1 MQNRINLSAVITLAL
16 CISSLSFGQFS
27 SPFII
32 DDSSTS
38 KGTLHI
44 ETCDANNDNQN
55 DIIIAQGAN
64 IDQLTAYINEGNHS
78 FIKSVI
84 DNDIADPVFIHQ
96 GDFNDDNWVDL
107 IVLTESNGEIFY
119 YENNNGSFEQ
129 RILIGNVTSFGKSI
143 AVADFDGDND
153 KDFIAI
159 GQHSIDLYRNDGQ
172 ANFNMEHIL
181 TTNSSPD
188 ILECFA
194 LEVLDYNNDGAKD
207 VICGET
213 LGLVIYTNDGT
224 GNFTPTKIS
233 ESQHHTIPAI
243 GVINANG
250 DSKADIIF
258 HSPSTV
264 GIYINQST
272 INSTQFTYHNQLFSA
287 TTNSISGFQIGDFTQ
302 NGFEDIYFS
311 MEGTAYYM
319 EQENTLSFSSIDTLY
334 EASNLFIWE
343 TTTADLTGNNIPN
356 LIWSA
361 AGGTLAF
368 HTNETSGGNTHIIDL
383 DVYPNPATSKVSIR
397 SSADL
402 KSFILFSPSGKQL
415 RNSTKINSDIIE
427 FNVSDM
433 SPGIYHLTIMLQNN
447 TVYHRK
453 VIIQ

>member
-1 MQNRINLSAVITLAL
+1 MQNRINLSTVTTLTL
-16 CISSLSFGQFS
+16 LISSLSFGQFS

-32 DDSSTS
+32 DDSSNS
-38 KGTLHI
+38 QGTLHI
-44 ETCDANNDNQN
+44 ETCDANNDNRN

-64 IDQLTAYINEGNHS
+64 IDQLTMYINDGNN
-78 FIKSVI
+78 FFTKSVI

-119 YENNNGSFEQ
+119 YENNNGGFEQ
-129 RILIGNVTSFGKSI
+129 RIHIGNVTSFGKSI

-172 ANFNMEHIL
+172 ANFTMEHIL
-181 TTNSSPD
+181 TTNSSPN

-213 LGLVIYTNDGT
+213 LGLVIYANDGS

-233 ESQHHTIPAI
+233 QSQHHTIPAI

-272 INSTQFTYHNQLFSA
+272 INSTQFIYHNQLFSA
-287 TTNSISGFQIGDFTQ
+287 TTNSISGFQTGDFTQ

-311 MEGTAYYM
+311 MEGTAYFM
-319 EQENTLSFSSIDTLY
+319 EQENTLSFSSLDTLH

-343 TTTADLTGNNIPN
+343 TAATDLTGNNIPN

-368 HTNETSGGNTHIIDL
+368 HTNGTSGRNSHINHL
-383 DVYPNPATSKVSIR
+383 DVYPNPVTSKVSIR
-397 SSADL
+397 SSAAI
-402 KSFILFSPSGKQL
+402 KSFTLFNPSGKQL
-415 RNSTKINSDIIE
+415 QNSTKINSDNIE
-427 FNVSDM
+427 FDVSNL
-433 SPGIYHLTIMLQNN
+433 SSGVYHLAIILQNN